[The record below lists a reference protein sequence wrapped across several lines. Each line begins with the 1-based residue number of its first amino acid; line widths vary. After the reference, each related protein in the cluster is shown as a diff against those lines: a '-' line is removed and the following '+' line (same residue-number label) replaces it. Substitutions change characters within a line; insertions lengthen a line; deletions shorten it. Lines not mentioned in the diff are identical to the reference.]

1 MIPHIEYHCDTEGCN
16 ARLSDIVSE
25 QGVIEV
31 KCPKCKQTIQV
42 DVEELYETIRLYQK
56 FKENR
61 RSKKELRKLPYTGQW
76 EQEISTALEPGE
88 AKPSS

>member
-16 ARLSDIVSE
+16 ARLFDIVSE

-42 DVEELYETIRLYQK
+42 DVEELYFHSTDTGRNETV
-56 FKENR
+56 
-61 RSKKELRKLPYTGQW
+61 KL
-76 EQEISTALEPGE
+76 I
-88 AKPSS
+88 

>member
-16 ARLSDIVSE
+16 ARLFDIVSE

-42 DVEELYETIRLYQK
+42 DVEELYETILNVASGSVDY
-56 FKENR
+56 NG
-61 RSKKELRKLPYTGQW
+61 LLQW
-76 EQEISTALEPGE
+76 VLNHQN
-88 AKPSS
+88 

>member
-16 ARLSDIVSE
+16 ARLFDIVSE

-56 FKENR
+56 FKENKKK
-61 RSKKELRKLPYTGQW
+61 KKELSKLPYTG
-76 EQEISTALEPGE
+76 
-88 AKPSS
+88 

>member
-16 ARLSDIVSE
+16 ARLFDIVSE

-42 DVEELYETIRLYQK
+42 DVEELYGK
-56 FKENR
+56 
-61 RSKKELRKLPYTGQW
+61 
-76 EQEISTALEPGE
+76 
-88 AKPSS
+88 